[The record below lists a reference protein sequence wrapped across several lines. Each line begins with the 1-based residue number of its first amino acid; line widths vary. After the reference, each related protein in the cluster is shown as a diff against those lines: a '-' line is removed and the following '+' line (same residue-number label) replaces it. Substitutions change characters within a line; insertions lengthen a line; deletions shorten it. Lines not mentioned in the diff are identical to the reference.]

1 MDRRRFLHCLGL
13 SPALVSACA
22 PHSNVYSALP
32 NFGNV
37 TLMHFTDC
45 HAQLLPV
52 YYREPSVNTG
62 LAGNKGLPTHLT
74 GRHFLDFFGIKANSR
89 DAYAFTH
96 LDFAEA
102 ARVYGRMGGFAHLA
116 ALIKQIRGNR
126 GYENSLLL
134 DGGDSWQGSAIALW
148 TRGKDMIAASNLL
161 GVDVM
166 TGHWEFT
173 YGGNEVLESSKLFD
187 GEFIAQN
194 IAYTEEA
201 LFASDRDS
209 AAVFKPYVIKKINN
223 ARVAV
228 IGQAFPYTPIA
239 NPQRFT
245 PDWRFG
251 IQEQN
256 LQAIIDRIIKSHDAD
271 VIVLLSHNGLEV
283 DLKLASRVTGLDVIL
298 GGHSHDAIPRPIPI
312 ENGKG
317 RTWVSNAGSH
327 GKFLAV
333 LDLDISRGRLRDLR
347 YRLLPVFANLIE
359 PDPDMQALIS
369 QIRAPYLAKLGR
381 PLAVADQLLYRRGTY
396 CGTFDSLIL
405 AALRTVNDAPIA
417 LSPGFRW
424 GTALLPG
431 QPITYEEIMN
441 HTAITYPETYVKTL
455 SGNQI
460 KNLLEDIADNL
471 FNKDPYYRQGGDMI
485 RTGGVNFHCNPDAE
499 FGRRISRLRLSDG
512 KLMATGKRYKV
523 TGWAATGTVSIG
535 RPVDDVI
542 VEYLLNHN

>member
-22 PHSNVYSALP
+22 PQSNVYSALP

-37 TLMHFTDC
+37 TLLHFTDC

-116 ALIKQIRGNR
+116 TLIKQIRETR
-126 GYENSLLL
+126 GYENTLLL
-134 DGGDSWQGSAIALW
+134 DGGDSWQGSATALW

-223 ARVAV
+223 AHVAV

-245 PDWRFG
+245 SDWRFG

-256 LQAIIDRIIKSHDAD
+256 LQTVIDRIIKSHEAD
-271 VIVLLSHNGLEV
+271 VIILLSHNGLEV

-298 GGHSHDAIPRPIPI
+298 GGHSHDAIPRPIPVD
-312 ENGKG
+312 NGKG

-327 GKFLAV
+327 GKFLAI

-347 YRLLPVFANLIE
+347 YRLLPVFANLIA
-359 PDPDMQALIS
+359 PDPDMQSLIS
-369 QIRAPYLAKLGR
+369 RSRAPYLAKLGQ
-381 PLAVADQLLYRRGTY
+381 PLAVADRLLYRRDTY

-405 AALRTVNDAPIA
+405 AALRAVNDAPIA

-485 RTGGVNFHCNPDAE
+485 RTGGMSFHCSPDAE
-499 FGRRISRLRLSDG
+499 YGRRISRLRQSDG
-512 KLMATGKRYKV
+512 TMMEAGKHYKV
-523 TGWAATGTVSIG
+523 TGWATTGSVSTG
-535 RPVDDVI
+535 KPVDAVI
-542 VEYLLNHN
+542 VEYLLTRN